1 MKKTLLTLVLLVC
14 STIAFAQ
21 DEEQKEPP
29 KDGWTRAGNLSFLFN
44 QSAFNAE
51 WLGGGTSNIAGNL
64 SLSYDFNYRKGSLT
78 WDNKILADY
87 GLTKIKDQD
96 FTRKTNDRFEF
107 NSLLGKQIKETNW
120 YYSFF
125 LNFRTQFAPGYE
137 FGTEPIV
144 DEATGDVIGTRETRR
159 EITDL
164 FSPAYLQL
172 GPGVLWKKSD
182 NLKVNIAPATARFI
196 FVDGAF
202 TDVGDDQVL
211 IDAFN
216 DAGGYFGVEANDS
229 FRFEFG
235 AALNGYAKFDIM
247 KNVSMENI
255 LNLYSNYL
263 EDPQN
268 VDIDYTANIV
278 MTINKY
284 LSTNL
289 TFQAIYDDNAI
300 GAFQIREVFG
310 LGVNYGF

>member
-1 MKKTLLTLVLLVC
+1 MKKTLLTLVLLISSAIV
-14 STIAFAQ
+14 FAQ
-21 DEEQKEPP
+21 DEAKDEAP
-29 KDGWTRAGNLSFLFN
+29 KDGWTRAGNISFLFN

-64 SLSYDFNYRKGSLT
+64 SVSYDFNYRKGSLT

-87 GLTKIKDQD
+87 GLTKIKDQE

-120 YYSFF
+120 YYSFQ
-125 LNFRTQFAPGYE
+125 LNFRTQFAPGYS
-137 FGTEPIV
+137 FGT
-144 DEATGDVIGTRETRR
+144 DTDGSETRT

-172 GPGVLWKKSD
+172 GPGMLWKKND
-182 NLKVNIAPATARFI
+182 NLKVNISPATARFI
-196 FVDGAF
+196 FVDGDF
-202 TDVGDDQVL
+202 TDVGDDQAA

-235 AALNGYAKFDIM
+235 AAVNAYAKFEIM
-247 KNVSMENI
+247 KNISMENI

-263 EDPQN
+263 EDAQN
-268 VDIDYTANIV
+268 VDIDYTANVV

-300 GAFQIREVFG
+300 QAVQVRQVFG

>member
-1 MKKTLLTLVLLVC
+1 MKKTLLAVAFLGC
-14 STIAFAQ
+14 FSTAFAQ
-21 DEEQKEPP
+21 DEEKEKP
-29 KDGWTRAGNLSFLFN
+29 KDGWTRAGNISFLFN

-51 WLGGGTSNIAGNL
+51 WLGGGTSNIAGNIAI
-64 SLSYDFNYRKGSLT
+64 SYDFNYRKGSLT

-87 GLTKIKDQD
+87 GLTKIKDQE

-107 NSLLGKQIKETNW
+107 NSLLGKQIEESNW

-137 FGTEPIV
+137 FFEDANG
-144 DEATGDVIGTRETRR
+144 DEART
-159 EITDL
+159 EITRF

-172 GPGVLWKKSD
+172 GPGMLWKKSD
-182 NLKVNIAPATARFI
+182 NLKVNVAPATARFI
-196 FVDGAF
+196 FVSSEF
-202 TDVGDDQVL
+202 TDPTNPNNL
-211 IDAFN
+211 LDAEN
-216 DAGGYFGVEANDS
+216 KYFGVEANETM
-229 FRFEFG
+229 RFEFG
-235 AALNGYAKFDIM
+235 AALNAYAKFNIM
-247 KNVSMENI
+247 KNVSIENI

-268 VDIDYTANIV
+268 VDIDYTANFV

-310 LGVNYGF
+310 LGINYGF